1 MVESMNDKNK
11 KIDCGEKIEWN
22 STYDL
27 LTTIANAIYNKPFKD
42 GSNAA
47 LISLYNE
54 SNEEQ
59 RDAINRM
66 LAVLCGHTLPELV
79 EFFLPAYVYDITWD
93 IHSVDV
99 VTLPEKV
106 YIPDY
111 IRDDILYGPD
121 GLERIVNFLKKT
133 YGFSAVFF
141 RLSDDFADVYENLA
155 FLQRP
160 KSNRK
165 GEGHVRQPL
174 YAYDIEWDKDGDDI
188 NLPDKV
194 VISDLLIDLSNPYDT
209 EMIADYLSDLYG
221 FCVKGFKVD
230 NSEKNRKP

>member
-1 MVESMNDKNK
+1 MSDKNK
-11 KIDCGEKIEWN
+11 PINCGERIEWN

-27 LTTIANAIYNKPFKD
+27 LTAIADAIYNKPFKD

-54 SNEEQ
+54 SNEER

-66 LAVLCGHTLPELV
+66 LVVLCCHPLPELV
-79 EFFLPAYVYDITWD
+79 EFFLPAYVYDIIWD
-93 IHSVDV
+93 TQGVGE

-106 YIPDY
+106 YIPNY

-121 GLERIVNFLKKT
+121 GLERIVNFLKET

-141 RLSDDFADVYENLA
+141 RLSDEFADVYENLT
-155 FLQRP
+155 FLQKP

-165 GEGHVRQPL
+165 GEGQGRQPL
-174 YAYDIEWDKDGDDI
+174 YAYDIEWDKDGEDI
-188 NLPDKV
+188 DLPDKV

-230 NSEKNRKP
+230 NSEKNRK